1 MCFYDVLS
9 VDGPEKWQAEKQF
22 FEMTGKVFPDA
33 LDVIRL
39 WVFFRLVSK
48 VQMFAFLTSL

>member
-9 VDGPEKWQAEKQF
+9 VNGPEKWQAEKQF

-39 WVFFRLVSK
+39 WDFFFVWCPKSK
-48 VQMFAFLTSL
+48 CLLF